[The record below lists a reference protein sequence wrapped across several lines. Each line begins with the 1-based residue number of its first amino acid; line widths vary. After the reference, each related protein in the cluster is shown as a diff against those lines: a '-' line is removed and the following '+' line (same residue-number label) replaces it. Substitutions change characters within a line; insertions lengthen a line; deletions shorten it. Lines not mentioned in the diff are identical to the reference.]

1 MHIEQATTQVS
12 CGINLSAPVASLI
25 QACVDSAQTVLRTL
39 RALADEDLLGRSNT
53 HHPYFYKQTLT
64 YSLNLESFL
73 PFQVEYA
80 SSSGFLLH
88 LITVICP
95 HLIQDHSWRD
105 DINYILDTMI
115 AKGSLV
121 APLRKVELGQLE
133 QKLSAFTPVT
143 GQPDLPPSLTMNEDI
158 DPSREEI
165 HHEEN
170 DEHEQQPMIDESG
183 WDHFAASAMAVL
195 SPREL
200 LDLAEQLD
208 VDCLLYPPQI

>member
-1 MHIEQATTQVS
+1 M
-12 CGINLSAPVASLI
+12 
-25 QACVDSAQTVLRTL
+25 
-39 RALADEDLLGRSNT
+39 
-53 HHPYFYKQTLT
+53 
-64 YSLNLESFL
+64 
-73 PFQVEYA
+73 EYA

-95 HLIQDHSWRD
+95 HLIQDPTWRD
-105 DINYILDTMI
+105 DMGYILDTMM

-133 QKLSAFTPVT
+133 QKLSAFTPVA
-143 GQPDLPPSLTMNEDI
+143 GPPDLPTEVVLGGGGRS
-158 DPSREEI
+158 EEEVCSDNVGEA
-165 HHEEN
+165 EEQ
-170 DEHEQQPMIDESG
+170 HPMIDESG

-208 VDCLLYPPQI
+208 VDCLLYPPHI